1 MEETP
6 NLKTEKKETPQFCNG
21 IFSFMTALKDYL
33 QRDESKDEIPLIVP
47 EPQEA
52 QTKSFLEHLQTETQN
67 TNQPS
72 RKRFAWKG
80 RQ

>member
-1 MEETP
+1 MDETP
-6 NLKTEKKETPQFCNG
+6 TLKTEKKETPQYCNG
-21 IFSFMTALKDYL
+21 ILSFIATLKNYL
-33 QRDESKDEIPLIVP
+33 QRVESKDEIPLLVP

-52 QTKSFLEHLQTETQN
+52 QTKSFLEHLKTETQN